1 MREGK
6 LVMVIGGELTQ
17 SRMAHLTKLLDLI
30 RKEFRRITII
40 HEGMKPTSVNQS
52 NVVVKITGY
61 MTAKPAS
68 PLVLKVYQHLLQEVR
83 RIRIISKEID
93 QETILLFRGIY
104 QPFSLIFARMLGG
117 FALLFGGGFEY
128 PTSSV
133 RWALQMILLRMYSR
147 IIFETPEVRRFY
159 GLERFQ
165 GRSVCN
171 GHLFVDTE
179 RFVPTKQLS
188 DRKYDI
194 GFIGALAKEKGI
206 IPFIHAVCLLL
217 EKREAR
223 VIIIGQGTL
232 QRYVEQLIGDN
243 RLGNL
248 VELREHVK
256 YSEMPDLYNEIK
268 LLVVPSMSE
277 GLPNVVIE
285 AMACGTPVVASPV
298 GGIPDVLEHM
308 ETGYLLDSIRSSE
321 IGVQIEEL
329 LGNPELLE
337 KISNEASTNI
347 TIELKLDASI
357 RNWKESISNAQ

>member
-1 MREGK
+1 
-6 LVMVIGGELTQ
+6 MVIGGELTQ
-17 SRMAHLTKLLDLI
+17 SRMTHLTKLLDLI
-30 RKEFRRITII
+30 QKEFRRITII

-52 NVVVKITGY
+52 NVLVKITGY

-68 PLVLKVYQHLLQEVR
+68 PLVLKVCQHLLQEVR
-83 RIRIISKEID
+83 RIRIISKEIN

-117 FALLFGGGFEY
+117 FAFLFGGGFEY

-133 RWALQMILLRMYSR
+133 RLALQMILLRMYSR
-147 IIFETPEVRRFY
+147 IIFETPAVRRFY

-165 GRSVCN
+165 GRSVCD

-179 RFVPTKQLS
+179 RFVPIKQLS

-223 VIIIGQGTL
+223 VIIVGQGIL
-232 QRYVEQLIGDN
+232 QGYVEQLIGDN

-248 VELREHVK
+248 VELREPVK
-256 YSEMPDLYNEIK
+256 YSEMPNLYNDIK

-285 AMACGTPVVASPV
+285 AMAWGTPVVASPV
-298 GGIPDVLEHM
+298 WGIPDVLKHR
-308 ETGYLLDSIRSSE
+308 ETGYLLDSIRPSE
-321 IGVQIEEL
+321 ISVKLEDL
-329 LGNPELLE
+329 LNNPELLQ
-337 KISNEASTNI
+337 KISSEAFSYI
-347 TIELKLDASI
+347 TREFTLDASI
-357 RNWKESISNAQ
+357 RNWRRILSNAQ